1 MKKGFA
7 KIIVL
12 FVGVTVAV
20 VLVGNVVLDTIFT
33 VDQTGWDTASIA
45 LWAVVPIVVIAS
57 LILIALV

>member
-20 VLVGNVVLDTIFT
+20 VLVGNVVLDTIFS
-33 VDQTGWDTASIA
+33 VNQTGWDTASIA